1 MSKRGQNEGSIYKRK
16 DGRWAGAVSLGY
28 VGGKLKRKAVY
39 GGTRRE
45 VQDRMTVIL
54 RDQLRGIPA
63 IGERQTLADFLER
76 WLSDVVRPSV
86 RPRTHT
92 SYEQLVRLHLKP
104 ALGRLPL
111 VKLTPEHVQQ
121 FMNDKLGAGL
131 SARTVQYL
139 RAVLRRAL
147 SQALRWNLVARNVAT
162 LVDPP
167 KAKRKAVRVMSPDEV
182 SLFLDA
188 AKGQRFEPLLI
199 VAISTGLRQGELL
212 GLRWEDVDLP
222 ASVIHVRHA
231 VQRINSKL
239 TLTEPKTERSRRT
252 IRLPQIAA
260 KALQTQR
267 ARQNEERLAAGGR
280 WNDLGFVFG
289 TSIGTPL
296 DARNLTRHFARVLT
310 RAGLPRLKFH
320 SLRHSCASLLLT
332 QHVPA
337 RAVMELLGHSEI
349 RLTMDTYS
357 HVMPQL
363 MTEAANAM
371 DDALGGG
378 VS

>member
-1 MSKRGQNEGSIYKRK
+1 
-16 DGRWAGAVSLGY
+16 L
-28 VGGKLKRKAVY
+28 
-39 GGTRRE
+39 T
-45 VQDRMTVIL
+45 
-54 RDQLRGIPA
+54 
-63 IGERQTLADFLER
+63 
-76 WLSDVVRPSV
+76 
-86 RPRTHT
+86 
-92 SYEQLVRLHLKP
+92 P

-111 VKLTPEHVQQ
+111 AKLTPQHVQK
-121 FMNDKLGAGL
+121 FMNEKLAAGL

-162 LVDPP
+162 LVDAP
-167 KAKRKAVRVMSPDEV
+167 KTKRNAVRVMSPDEV
-182 SLFLDA
+182 SLFLEA

-212 GLRWEDVDLP
+212 GLRWVDVDLP
-222 ASVIHVRHA
+222 TSVIHVRHGI
-231 VQRINSKL
+231 QRLNGRL

-252 IRLPQIAA
+252 LRLPQIAIR
-260 KALQTQR
+260 ALQMQR
-267 ARQNEERLAAGGR
+267 ARQNEERLGAGGR
-280 WNDLGFVFG
+280 WNDLGFVFA

-310 RAGLPRLKFH
+310 RAGLPRLRFH

-371 DDALGGG
+371 DDALGGRI
-378 VS
+378 S

>member
-28 VGGKLKRKAVY
+28 AEGKLKRKAVY
-39 GGTRRE
+39 GATRKE
-45 VQDRMTVIL
+45 VKDRITGIL
-54 RDQLRGIPA
+54 RDQQRGIPV
-63 IGERQTLADFLER
+63 IGERQTLGEFLER

-111 VKLTPEHVQQ
+111 AKLTPQHVQR
-121 FMNDKLGAGL
+121 FMNEKLAAGL

-162 LVDPP
+162 LVDAP
-167 KAKRKAVRVMSPDEV
+167 KTKRNAVRVMSPEEV
-182 SLFLDA
+182 TLFLDA
-188 AKGQRFEPLLI
+188 ARGQRFEQLLI

-222 ASVIHVRHA
+222 ASVIHVRHS
-231 VQRINSKL
+231 VQRLDSKL
-239 TLTEPKTERSRRT
+239 TLTDLKTDRSRRT
-252 IRLPQIAA
+252 LRLPQIAA

-267 ARQNEERLAAGGR
+267 ARQSEERLAAGGR
-280 WNDLGFVFG
+280 WNDLGFVFA

-310 RAGLPRLKFH
+310 RAGLPRLRFH
-320 SLRHSCASLLLT
+320 SLRHSCASLLLS

>member
-1 MSKRGQNEGSIYKRK
+1 MSKRGQNEGSLYKRS
-16 DGRWAGAVSLGY
+16 DGRWAAAISLGY
-28 VGGKLKRKAVY
+28 VGGKPKRKTVY
-39 GGTRRE
+39 GDTRSE
-45 VQDRMTVIL
+45 VQRQLTAIL
-54 RDQLRGIPA
+54 RDQQRGIP
-63 IGERQTLADFLER
+63 IVVERQTVAEFLER
-76 WLSDVVRPSV
+76 WLADVVKPSV

-92 SYEQLVRLHLKP
+92 SYSQLVRLHLKP
-104 ALGRLPL
+104 SLGRVSLA
-111 VKLTPEHVQQ
+111 KLTPQHVQQ
-121 FMNDKLGAGL
+121 FMNEKLAAGL

-162 LVDPP
+162 LVDAP
-167 KAKRKAVRVMSPDEV
+167 KTKRNAVRVMSPDEV
-182 SLFLDA
+182 TLFLDA
-188 AKGQRFEPLLI
+188 AKGQRFEPLLL
-199 VAISTGLRQGELL
+199 VAISTGMRQGELL

-222 ASVIHVRHA
+222 AAVIHVRHS
-231 VQRINSKL
+231 VQRLDGKL
-239 TLTEPKTERSRRT
+239 TLTDLKTDRSRRT
-252 IRLPQIAA
+252 LRLPQIAA
-260 KALQTQR
+260 RALQTQR
-267 ARQNEERLAAGGR
+267 ARQSEERLAAGGR
-280 WNDLGFVFG
+280 WHDLGFVFA

-320 SLRHSCASLLLT
+320 SLRHSCASLLLS

-349 RLTMDTYS
+349 RLTMDTYT

>member
-28 VGGKLKRKAVY
+28 VGGKLKRKVMYAA
-39 GGTRRE
+39 TRAE
-45 VQDRMTVIL
+45 VQRRLTGIL
-54 RDQLRGIPA
+54 RDQQSGIPI

-76 WLSDVVRPSV
+76 WLCDVVAPSV
-86 RPRTHT
+86 RPRTLT
-92 SYEQLVRLHLKP
+92 SYAQLVRLHLTP
-104 ALGRLPL
+104 ALGRVPL
-111 VKLTPEHVQQ
+111 AKLTPQHVQK
-121 FMNDKLGAGL
+121 FMNDKLAAGL

-162 LVDPP
+162 LVDAP
-167 KAKRKAVRVMSPDEV
+167 KMKRKAVRVMSPDEV
-182 SLFLDA
+182 TLFLEA
-188 AKGQRFEPLLI
+188 LRGQRFEALLI
-199 VAISTGLRQGELL
+199 LAISTGLRQGELL
-212 GLRWEDVDLP
+212 GLRWVDVDLA
-222 ASVIHVRHA
+222 ASVVHVRHGI
-231 VQRINSKL
+231 QRLNGKL

-252 IRLPQIAA
+252 IRLPQIATR
-260 KALQTQR
+260 ALQTQR
-267 ARQNEERLAAGGR
+267 ARQSEERLAAGER
-280 WNDLGFVFG
+280 WSDLGFVFA

-296 DARNLTRHFARVLT
+296 DARNLTRHFARILK
-310 RAGLPRLKFH
+310 RAGLAGFRFH

-349 RLTMDTYS
+349 RLTLDTYS

-371 DDALGGG
+371 DDALGAV